1 MARRLAPDGARQF
14 AATSDCQFQF
24 NKRSQL
30 FIRVHDEAFS
40 VAVNDNNKGH
50 RHESA

>member
-1 MARRLAPDGARQF
+1 VWKNLACSSRQLAASANRRFEFQKRRQP
-14 AATSDCQFQF
+14 
-24 NKRSQL
+24 
-30 FIRVHDEAFS
+30 FIGTQNVTLS